1 MLGFAGKIAIVPDV
15 DADQHHSS
23 EDDDHGGTKSNTSF
37 KSKNIT

>member
-23 EDDDHGGTKSNTSF
+23 EDDEVPNQTPLLSQK
-37 KSKNIT
+37 I